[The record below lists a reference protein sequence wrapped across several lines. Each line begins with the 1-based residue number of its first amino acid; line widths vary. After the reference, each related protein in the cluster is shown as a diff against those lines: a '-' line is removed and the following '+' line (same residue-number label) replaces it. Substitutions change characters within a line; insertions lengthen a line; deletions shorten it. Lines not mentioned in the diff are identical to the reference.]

1 MKKFFII
8 GYYVNQDFE
17 HYCTVVVC
25 GTIDDAK
32 TISENLY
39 NSNELYRKYELIKSV
54 SEKEID
60 EVRFQGDLWN
70 QIEII
75 DANTNN
81 QLVWQEFYK

>member
-1 MKKFFII
+1 MKNFFII
-8 GYYVNQDFE
+8 GYYVNQDFQ

-32 TISENLY
+32 TVSENLITT
-39 NSNELYRKYELIKSV
+39 NESYRKYEIIKSV

-60 EVRFQGDLWN
+60 EVKFQGNLWN

-75 DANTNN
+75 NAETSNE
-81 QLVWQEFYK
+81 LVWQEFYK